1 MSTDDIETLET
12 TASETEQPVSTQ
24 ADESASQEASTTA
37 PVEVTPKLYA
47 GKFKSVEDL
56 ESSYLSAASEA
67 SRMAQQLA
75 QRAPEPAQP
84 PAEKTYTVD
93 QLESY
98 KEGHLLE
105 MMRANSAAQV
115 AYSNGNIQEAQQLEA
130 KAQQSARQIRMID
143 AELRK
148 TDIQSTIQST
158 KRQSAEEKLRKDA
171 VGVIQQFKSDL
182 VEGTEFHSK
191 ALDFL
196 STYEAMGQDVKNPI
210 VQAQAVAMAAQ
221 ALGVSAKKIQQTTR
235 KELASSIS
243 QALKTGV
250 QAGAGKATVTPTQ
263 PDFKTMSD
271 AAFAKW
277 KAERGLSN

>member
-1 MSTDDIETLET
+1 MSELDETLET

-24 ADESASQEASTTA
+24 ADESASQEASTTVPA
-37 PVEVTPKLYA
+37 EVTPKLYA

-75 QRAPEPAQP
+75 TQRPAETAQP

-105 MMRANSAAQV
+105 MMRANGAAQQ
-115 AYSNGNIQEAQQLEA
+115 AYANGNIQEAQQLEA

-148 TDIQSTIQST
+148 TDIQSTIQTT
-158 KRQSAEEKLRKDA
+158 KRQSAEEKLKKDA
-171 VGVIQQFKSDL
+171 ASVIQQFQSDL
-182 VEGTEFHSK
+182 VEGSDFHTK

-196 STYEAMGQDVKNPI
+196 STYEAMGQDVKSPI

-221 ALGVSAKKIQQTTR
+221 ALGVSAKKIQQSTR
-235 KELASSIS
+235 KELASNIS

-250 QAGAGKATVTPTQ
+250 QAGAGKAAVTPTT

>member
-1 MSTDDIETLET
+1 MSELDETLET

-24 ADESASQEASTTA
+24 ADESASQEASTTVPA
-37 PVEVTPKLYA
+37 EVTPKLYA

-56 ESSYLSAASEA
+56 ETSYLSAASEA

-75 QRAPEPAQP
+75 QRPTETTQP
-84 PAEKTYTVD
+84 PTEKTYTEE
-93 QLESY
+93 QLESF

-105 MMRANSAAQV
+105 MMRANGAAQQ
-115 AYSNGNIQEAQQLEA
+115 AYANGNVQEAQQLEA
-130 KAQQSARQIRMID
+130 KAQQSARQVRMID

-148 TDIQSTIQST
+148 TAIQSTIQTT
-158 KRQSAEEKLRKDA
+158 KRQSAEEKLKKDA
-171 VGVIQQFKSDL
+171 ASVIQQFQSDL
-182 VEGTEFHSK
+182 VEGSDFHTK

-196 STYEAMGQDVKNPI
+196 STYEAMGQDVKSPI

-221 ALGVSAKKIQQTTR
+221 ALGVSAKKIQQSTR
-235 KELASSIS
+235 KELASNIS

-250 QAGAGKATVTPTQ
+250 QAGAGKATVTPTT

-277 KAERGLSN
+277 KTERGLSN